1 MGTIILVA
9 NTKGG
14 AGKSTMACNIAVVLA
29 QQTRDVL
36 IFDADRQS
44 SSAEWQAERKLHHA
58 DNPRITTVQRYG
70 EIDETIESLAPRFDY
85 TLIDVSGRDSDE
97 MRSALLICDV
107 LLVPVRPSQFDLS
120 SLHTMAGIVRN
131 ASRINKKMAPYAF
144 LSIAPTN
151 PKGVEVEQACELIR
165 SGYPEFVLMT
175 TIIRDRKIYR
185 DATAVGLG
193 VTEVEDRADSVKSA
207 HAEMHALVEEFL
219 RKTYKIE

>member
-1 MGTIILVA
+1 MGTVILVA

-29 QQTRDVL
+29 QRTRDVL
-36 IFDADRQS
+36 MVDADRQAS
-44 SSAEWQAERKLHHA
+44 TAEWQAERKLHYPG
-58 DNPRITTVQRYG
+58 NPRITTVQRYG
-70 EIDETIESLAPRFDY
+70 VIDDELESLAPRFDY
-85 TLIDVSGRDSDE
+85 TIVDVASRKSDE
-97 MRSALLICDV
+97 MLSTMVVCDV

-120 SLHTMAGIVRN
+120 ALHTMSRIVRDS
-131 ASRINKKMAPYAF
+131 SRANKKMAPYAF

-151 PKGVEVEQACELIR
+151 PKGVEVEQAWELIR
-165 SGYPEFVLMT
+165 SGYPEFTLLN

-207 HAEMHALVEEFL
+207 RAEMNALVEEVL
-219 RKTYKIE
+219 SGI